1 MKYMFLATDDNK
13 MQLYHLLLN
22 AINFHENGHE
32 VAAVLEC
39 ASPKLLI
46 GIADGTIRLPVF
58 DKAMELEVIDHACKA
73 CSSVFEA
80 TEAAEQL
87 GVPIKGEL
95 KGQLRRRSR
104 ICCPARE
111 PLPFEAHGFEK
122 P

>member
-1 MKYMFLATDDNK
+1 

-46 GIADGTIRLPVF
+46 GIADGTVKLPVF
-58 DKAMELEVIDHACKA
+58 HTAMELEVIDHACKA
-73 CSSVFEA
+73 CSSAFGG
-80 TEAAEQL
+80 TEAAEKL

-95 KGQLRRRSR
+95 KGHSDLLRFS
-104 ICCPARE
+104 
-111 PLPFEAHGFEK
+111 EAG
-122 P
+122 